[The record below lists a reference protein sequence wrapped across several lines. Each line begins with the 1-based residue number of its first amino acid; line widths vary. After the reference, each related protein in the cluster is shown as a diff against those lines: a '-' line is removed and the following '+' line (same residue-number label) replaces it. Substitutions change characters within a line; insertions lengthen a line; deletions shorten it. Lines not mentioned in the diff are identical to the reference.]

1 MRKPS
6 IIRPTSLALC
16 LATLAGFTAC
26 SSAPTVTPVFQDEAF
41 ASHQFYNI
49 LVVGVS
55 ADYTNRAQFERTL
68 ASQLRS
74 KRIYAAAY
82 HTVTPGNDAISREAI
97 VRALDTNG
105 FDAVLVTRI
114 LDQDQSV
121 AVSQGS
127 STAKASTIGGG
138 PLNLFR
144 YDYEEL
150 NEPGGIDLNLDARL
164 SSELFAAEEGTM
176 IWSIQLEA
184 EGADNI
190 GVLIDD
196 VSGRIVDAVEDA
208 GYLAR

>member
-1 MRKPS
+1 MRT
-6 IIRPTSLALC
+6 PTSLRSISVAC
-16 LATLAGFTAC
+16 CFAAVAGLTAC

-41 ASHQFYNI
+41 ASHRFDNI

-68 ASQLRS
+68 ASGLRS

-82 HTVTPGNDAISREAI
+82 HTVTPGSDAISREAI

-114 LDQDQSV
+114 LDQGQSV
-121 AVSQGS
+121 EVSQGS

-150 NEPGGIDLNLDARL
+150 NEPGGIDVNLNARL
-164 SSELFAAEEGTM
+164 SSELFAAEEGAM
-176 IWSIQLEA
+176 IWSIQLET
-184 EGADNI
+184 EGAENI

-196 VSGRIVDAVEDA
+196 ISGRIIDAVEDA

>member
-1 MRKPS
+1 MRTPTTIRS
-6 IIRPTSLALC
+6 ISLAFC
-16 LATLAGFTAC
+16 LATVAGLAAC
-26 SSAPTVTPVFQDEAF
+26 SSAPTVTPVFQDETF

-49 LVVGVS
+49 LVVGIS

-68 ASQLRS
+68 ASELRS

-82 HTVTPGNDAISREAI
+82 HTVTPGSDAISREAI

-121 AVSQGS
+121 EVNQGS

-144 YDYEEL
+144 YDYQEL
-150 NEPGGIDLNLDARL
+150 NEPGSIDVNLNARL
-164 SSELFAAEEGTM
+164 SSELFAAEEGVM
-176 IWSIQLEA
+176 IWSIQLET

-196 VSGRIVDAVEDA
+196 VSAEIVDAIEDA